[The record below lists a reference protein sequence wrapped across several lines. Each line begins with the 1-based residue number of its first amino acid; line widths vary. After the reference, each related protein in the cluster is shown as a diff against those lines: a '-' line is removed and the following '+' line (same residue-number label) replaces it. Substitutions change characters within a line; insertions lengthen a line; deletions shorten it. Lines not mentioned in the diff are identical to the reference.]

1 MCEYYLLTKISYST
15 PPVVD
20 VPVGVALLTIDFY
33 IIAGMIFLNAAIV
46 NLQVSVYKVWQRS
59 FVGSFDF

>member
-1 MCEYYLLTKISYST
+1 M
-15 PPVVD
+15 D

-46 NLQVSVYKVWQRS
+46 NLQVSVYKVWQRP
-59 FVGSFDF
+59 FVDSFDV